1 MKLIICNS
9 KSWFKLDEKLK
20 SNLEVIMI
28 SKKDELKKDLIAKYN
43 PDYIFFVHWNWKVK
57 KEIYSNFKCI
67 LFHTAPLPY
76 GRGGSPIQNLILKGF
91 KKSPVCAIKM
101 EEKIDSGPIY
111 TSEEISLEG
120 SLKEIFTRINKVINK
135 LILKIIKNNLIPKA
149 QEGKILEFKRL
160 NYEDNQIPLN
170 IKLKDIYNYIRMV
183 DDEEY
188 KDAYIIYGDI
198 KLEFYNAEHQDKS
211 IICNCRISKC

>member
-9 KSWFKLDEKLK
+9 KNWFKLDEKLK

-28 SKKDELKKDLIAKYN
+28 SKKDELKKDLIARYN
-43 PDYIFFVHWNWKVK
+43 PEYIFFVHWNWKVK

-101 EEKIDSGPIY
+101 EEK
-111 TSEEISLEG
+111 
-120 SLKEIFTRINKVINK
+120 
-135 LILKIIKNNLIPKA
+135 
-149 QEGKILEFKRL
+149 
-160 NYEDNQIPLN
+160 
-170 IKLKDIYNYIRMV
+170 
-183 DDEEY
+183 
-188 KDAYIIYGDI
+188 
-198 KLEFYNAEHQDKS
+198 
-211 IICNCRISKC
+211 